1 MDDRRDAEIRGRSVG
16 KTAGAMQIANCAP
29 SAHDLQTFRFF
40 GEMSVLLYKEN
51 PVLDTGFVEAMRL
64 NNNFPTV
71 KLKLRSGN
79 CNKV

>member
-1 MDDRRDAEIRGRSVG
+1 MCDIRMEPASSGKPTGRL
-16 KTAGAMQIANCAP
+16 A
-29 SAHDLQTFRFF
+29 
-40 GEMSVLLYKEN
+40 LYKEN

>member
-1 MDDRRDAEIRGRSVG
+1 MGDRGGSSPSGRTKKVELSFSEV
-16 KTAGAMQIANCAP
+16 
-29 SAHDLQTFRFF
+29 STF
-40 GEMSVLLYKEN
+40 LLYKEN

>member
-1 MDDRRDAEIRGRSVG
+1 MSDIMVLGREIPIY
-16 KTAGAMQIANCAP
+16 GAIGITGVCLALAY
-29 SAHDLQTFRFF
+29 A
-40 GEMSVLLYKEN
+40 LLYKEN

>member
-1 MDDRRDAEIRGRSVG
+1 MEIIGSPMNIVLFNVKVVS
-16 KTAGAMQIANCAP
+16 KTA
-29 SAHDLQTFRFF
+29 FF
-40 GEMSVLLYKEN
+40 LYKEN

>member
-1 MDDRRDAEIRGRSVG
+1 MTRPFRDRGEE
-16 KTAGAMQIANCAP
+16 KEHGAVP
-29 SAHDLQTFRFF
+29 F
-40 GEMSVLLYKEN
+40 LLYKEN

-71 KLKLRSGN
+71 KLKSRSGN